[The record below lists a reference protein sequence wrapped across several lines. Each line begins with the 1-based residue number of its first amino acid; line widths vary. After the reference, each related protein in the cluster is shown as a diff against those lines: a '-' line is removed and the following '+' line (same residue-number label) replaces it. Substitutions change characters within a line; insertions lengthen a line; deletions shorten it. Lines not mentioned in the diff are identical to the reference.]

1 MDREVRAQQR
11 AQVRALLDRLAALAP
26 GHAVELR
33 IPPFAAVQLVDG
45 PRHTRGTPGAVV
57 EMDADTLVQLA
68 SGALTWVDGVYDGRI
83 RASGERSDLSE
94 LFAALTS
101 PMTP

>member
-11 AQVRALLDRLAALAP
+11 AQVRAMLDRLAALMP

-33 IPPFAAVQLVDG
+33 VPPYAAVQLVDG

-57 EMDADTLVQLA
+57 EMDAETLFSLA
-68 SGALTWVDGVYDGRI
+68 DGSLVWSDGIFHGRI
-83 RASGERSDLSE
+83 RASGERSDLSA
-94 LFAALTS
+94 LFQMLRGE
-101 PMTP
+101 